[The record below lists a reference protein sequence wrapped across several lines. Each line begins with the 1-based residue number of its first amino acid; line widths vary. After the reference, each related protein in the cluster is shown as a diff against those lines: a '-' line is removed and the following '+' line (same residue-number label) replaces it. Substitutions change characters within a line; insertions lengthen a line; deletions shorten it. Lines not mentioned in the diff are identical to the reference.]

1 MKIDHNVKYDFSDV
15 LLIPKR
21 SELNSR
27 SEVNLERTMIFKHS
41 RYQWTGVPIIVAN
54 MDTTGTVEMAR
65 ALEKFKVITC
75 LHKYHK
81 WEDIPEDLN
90 KDYYAV
96 STGIGEADLKNL
108 DEIMEHRDPTFICI
122 DVANGYASRFLQ
134 VIKEIR
140 KKYPGKTLM
149 GGNIVTREMTE
160 ELIINGGLDVVKVG
174 IGSGCFTSDTLLMM
188 ADRNFKNI
196 NQVNPGERVINMEG
210 KPVTVLNRLNQGYRK
225 VVAVTTSNWRLPFY
239 VTPDHLFWVKD
250 GDQYKWVQI
259 SDITSEMSILLPN
272 GLGGYI
278 YSQVVKQEP
287 VDELQ
292 ETWDIEVNCPTHSF
306 IANNCIVHNSVC
318 TTRLKT
324 GVGYPQFSAVAEC
337 ADSAHGLDGHIISD
351 GGIQVVGDFSKAF
364 GAGADFVMAG
374 SMFAGHTES
383 AGELVEEGG
392 QMYKLFYG
400 MSSAEAM
407 HKYHGGIAN
416 YRSAEGKT
424 VRIKYKGPVKET
436 ITDILGGIRSTMT
449 YIGAKSLKN
458 IPKCASFITVN
469 HQVNNLY
476 S

>member
-27 SEVNLERTMIFKHS
+27 NEVNLERTIIFKHS

-54 MDTTGTVEMAR
+54 MDTTGTVEMAH
-65 ALEKFKVITC
+65 ALQKFKVITC

-81 WEDIPEDLN
+81 WQDIPDDLD

-96 STGIGEADLKNL
+96 STGIGEADLENL
-108 DEIMEHRDPTFICI
+108 DEIMKNRDPTFICI

-134 VIKEIR
+134 VVKEIR

-174 IGSGCFTSDTLLMM
+174 IGSG
-188 ADRNFKNI
+188 
-196 NQVNPGERVINMEG
+196 
-210 KPVTVLNRLNQGYRK
+210 
-225 VVAVTTSNWRLPFY
+225 
-239 VTPDHLFWVKD
+239 
-250 GDQYKWVQI
+250 
-259 SDITSEMSILLPN
+259 
-272 GLGGYI
+272 
-278 YSQVVKQEP
+278 
-287 VDELQ
+287 
-292 ETWDIEVNCPTHSF
+292 
-306 IANNCIVHNSVC
+306 SVC

-383 AGELVEEGG
+383 AGELIEESG

-424 VRIKYKGPVKET
+424 VKIKHKGPVKDT

-469 HQVNNLY
+469 HQVNTIF